1 MSKAV
6 LISIHP
12 EWCKEIAE
20 GVKTLEV
27 RKSRPKINTP
37 FKCYMYCTKDGDP
50 FGYQFFVHTP
60 HGNKGICTGTIFGEF
75 VCDRII
81 KAEKGNYSKISR
93 KESALDPLDIM
104 AYGFD
109 KTIYGWYISNLVI
122 YDKHRELRE
131 FYSKAPCRY
140 WHGNMTSV
148 LDRCFYEYPCENIL
162 SSSIC
167 QGKRLS
173 RPPQSWCYVE
183 ELP

>member
-122 YDKHRELRE
+122 YDKHRELSE
-131 FYSKAPCRY
+131 FYKKDPCGAY
-140 WHGNMTSV
+140 SPIKGVCDLPT
-148 LDRCFYEYPCENIL
+148 PCVETPNDL
-162 SSSIC
+162 C
-167 QGKRLS
+167 RGGRLT